1 MTWFDTFAE
10 NLKIFWNQPVPIIG
24 FTVGMV
30 IIGALFILAKTSI
43 GKKALNKLKQLYYD
57 LKARYEVALEVIKDT
72 RREFEEFKEEKEK
85 QIVELTDAY
94 ELKWNQYKG
103 FVEKQDKM
111 IKVICEN
118 SPNVKI
124 KKAYEEYSQIPLDL
138 PFNETVERIKEETR
152 KEYEDRIAALEELVY
167 GKKEERTNSQARG
180 E

>member
-30 IIGALFILAKTSI
+30 IIGVLFILAKTSV

-57 LKARYEVALEVIKDT
+57 LKARYEVVLEVIKDT

-85 QIVELTDAY
+85 QIVEIKDAY

-124 KKAYEEYSQIPLDL
+124 KKAYEEYSQIPLEF
-138 PFNETVERIKEETR
+138 PFNESVERIKEETR
-152 KEYEDRIAALEELVY
+152 KEYEDRIAALEALVY
-167 GKKEERTNSQARG
+167 GKKEERPND
-180 E
+180 

>member
-72 RREFEEFKEEKEK
+72 RREFEEFKVEKEK
-85 QIVELTDAY
+85 QIIDLTNAY
-94 ELKWNQYKG
+94 EVKLDNYKRLA
-103 FVEKQDKM
+103 VRQDDM

-124 KKAYEEYSQIPLDL
+124 KKAYEEYCQTPVELPL
-138 PFNETVERIKEETR
+138 NETVERIKNETR
-152 KEYEDRIAALEELVY
+152 KEYEDRIAALEVLVY
-167 GKKEERTNSQARG
+167 GKTEETKVNQTTS